1 MLIEELKQIFNEK
14 NEVHFKLY
22 ALKYTIK
29 KENDKVII
37 FADLYPNR
45 NNIYSSIDE
54 LLNNYTV
61 YNENLIDN
69 QQRIEKIV

>member
-1 MLIEELKQIFNEK
+1 MIVEKINKLFNEK

-22 ALKYTIK
+22 ALEYTIK
-29 KENDKVII
+29 KENDIVII
-37 FADLYPNR
+37 YADLYPNKK
-45 NNIYSSIDE
+45 NIYSSIEE